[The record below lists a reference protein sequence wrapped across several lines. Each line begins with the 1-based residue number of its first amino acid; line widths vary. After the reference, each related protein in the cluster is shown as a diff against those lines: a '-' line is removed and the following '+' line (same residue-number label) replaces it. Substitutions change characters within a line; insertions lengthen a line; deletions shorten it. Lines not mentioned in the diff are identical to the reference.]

1 MSHVLGFEDVI
12 QLGFGEQI
20 FLEHEFV
27 DASICDEGFLGYGGT
42 LFVAEHRV
50 EGGNEADRILHVG
63 EAAFA
68 VGFNGGNAARGR
80 MIAALRSNVRPKS
93 KLKAM
98 IGSAMFSSSSLAS
111 QAMEI
116 AMSAPM
122 IWKQTWLTTSGI
134 TGLTLPGIIEEPGCI
149 GGRWSS
155 YSPHRGPDESQR
167 RSLQILDSCT
177 AAVFITPLSNANS
190 PESCVASTR
199 SPASVTGRPL
209 ISARRCVQSSA

>member
-20 FLEHEFV
+20 FLEQNEFV
-27 DASICDEGFLGYGGT
+27 NAPICDEGFLGYGGT

-50 EGGNEADRILHVG
+50 EGGNEADRILDLG

-68 VGFNGGNAARGR
+68 VGFNAGDAARVKYDR
-80 MIAALRSNVRPKS
+80 SAAQQRETKN

-134 TGLTLPGIIEEPGCI
+134 SGFTLPGMMEEPGCV

-155 YSPHRGPDESQR
+155 YSPQRGPDESQR

-177 AAVFITPLSNANS
+177 AAVFITPLINANS

-199 SPASVTGRPL
+199 SPASL
-209 ISARRCVQSSA
+209 LCS